1 MMSDDT
7 NLVEVDNTSKS
18 EDGNTKSGRVSIHN
32 EDKTPERSSKEDQS
46 LANNYGEDRLNKGN
60 QNNEI
65 RQLFGTSN
73 FSMGEN
79 NKGDT
84 EQEIKKGPDLIED
97 GEDVIQH
104 RRETEEDEDMEYN
117 IQQISKAGDLSPRH
131 TNSIKHGARKGNKEQ

>member
-1 MMSDDT
+1 MTSDDT
-7 NLVEVDNTSKS
+7 NLVELDSTSKS
-18 EDGNTKSGRVSIHN
+18 EDGNTKSGWVSIHN

-46 LANNYGEDRLNKGN
+46 LANNYGEDKLDKGN

-65 RQLFGTSN
+65 LFGTSN

-79 NKGDT
+79 SKGET
-84 EQEIKKGPDLIED
+84 EHKKGPDLIED

-117 IQQISKAGDLSPRH
+117 IQQISKAGD
-131 TNSIKHGARKGNKEQ
+131 